1 MTIARGARV
10 AIALAAFTAAAASG
24 VVAEEEGSDIRG
36 LTVGIAAAELPT
48 AGFTG
53 FTCAATGEALPG
65 WPAFARCPATAAD
78 SLREVAVR
86 YDEAAQP
93 WAAVNSAWEGT
104 KLAGHPVLLS
114 VLFDDTGTAQA
125 IRAVT
130 DPEAPPYL
138 RKKAYL
144 LYIRVM
150 GRYGRDGWACVDA
163 KPRDR
168 EPVGGI
174 FIDRYCE
181 KRLPD
186 RTLVLQ
192 TDLYRVPGQAGRD
205 YTDAARFEIWRGTG
219 PRRG

>member
-10 AIALAAFTAAAASG
+10 AIVLATVAAAAPSAA
-24 VVAEEEGSDIRG
+24 VTEEEGGDIRG

-65 WPAFARCPATAAD
+65 WPAFARCPAATPD
-78 SLREVAVR
+78 RLREVAVR
-86 YDEAAQP
+86 YDETTQP
-93 WAAVNSAWEGT
+93 WAAVNSTWEGT

-114 VLFDDTGTAQA
+114 VLFDEAGIVQA

-150 GRYGRDGWACVDA
+150 GRYGREGWACTDA
-163 KPRDR
+163 APGDR
-168 EPVGGI
+168 QPVGGL
-174 FIDRYCE
+174 FIDRRCE

-192 TDLYRVPGQAGRD
+192 TDLYRASGQAGRA
-205 YTDAARFEIWRGTG
+205 YTDAARFEIWRGAA